1 MRRIMTS
8 TALVFAGALLLSGCT
23 AGGGTATPTA
33 DPCETLGNAV
43 RDISNGVQNALASAD
58 PAELQAT
65 LEGYSERVDE
75 LDQLVEGDGAA
86 ADVIGSLDAALA
98 EATEFVA
105 TLPTDAE
112 EVDSERV
119 AEVQAEIQEAASG
132 VTEACAEE

>member
-1 MRRIMTS
+1 MLRIITS
-8 TALVFAGALLLSGCT
+8 TALVFGALLLSGCS
-23 AGGGTATPTA
+23 AGGGTATPSG
-33 DPCETLGNAV
+33 DPCERLSNAV

-65 LEGYSERVDE
+65 LEGYGVRVDE
-75 LDQLVEGDGAA
+75 LDQLVEGTGASS
-86 ADVIGSLDAALA
+86 DIVDSLDAALA

-112 EVDSERV
+112 EVDSEAV

-132 VTEACAEE
+132 VTEACAE

>member
-1 MRRIMTS
+1 M
-8 TALVFAGALLLSGCT
+8 
-23 AGGGTATPTA
+23 
-33 DPCETLGNAV
+33 

-65 LEGYSERVDE
+65 LEGYSERVDD

>member
-8 TALVFAGALLLSGCT
+8 TALVFAGALLLSGCS
-23 AGGGTATPTA
+23 AGGGTATPSG
-33 DPCETLGNAV
+33 DPCETLSNAV

-65 LEGYSERVDE
+65 LEGYSVRVDE
-75 LDQLVEGDGAA
+75 LDQLVEGSGASS
-86 ADVIGSLDAALA
+86 DIVDSLDAALA

-112 EVDSERV
+112 EVDSEAV

-132 VTEACAEE
+132 VTEACAE